1 MAKVDIDL
9 VVHVAQQKLNPT
21 SNELNAFLQELNERA
36 EAAKPKREPA
46 CKKKL
51 VFVPMPI
58 SAALNTA
65 DAYTAARSGWVL
77 QVPENDQCADLF
89 ERINVAMCEFNA
101 SAKGRRYPVKTL
113 SEALEFVPAKYF
125 KTRKIWVKTKE
136 PCAVETAPERANWSA
151 MLEETEAAE

>member
-58 SAALNTA
+58 SAALNTP
-65 DAYTAARSGWVL
+65 TLIRPRAAAGCCKCPRMTS
-77 QVPENDQCADLF
+77 A
-89 ERINVAMCEFNA
+89 RICL
-101 SAKGRRYPVKTL
+101 SA
-113 SEALEFVPAKYF
+113 
-125 KTRKIWVKTKE
+125 
-136 PCAVETAPERANWSA
+136 
-151 MLEETEAAE
+151 